1 MELDADK
8 NVKVAYTRGD
18 GLISRTENEESQYYV
33 ADGHGD
39 IRFLTDE
46 EGKITDTY
54 TYTSYGEL
62 TEKTGNTDNPYLYTG
77 EYYDENTGFYY
88 LRARYMNP
96 ETGSFISLDTYQGNA
111 YDPASLHKYNY
122 AQNNPQM
129 YNDSSGHMAKLM
141 QVSVRW
147 ACYNIL
153 KHTNA
158 IAVAGVVSGAV
169 SGIFTALIGGSWNE
183 VLVNTGVGALI
194 GMGVMAAYIG
204 FFAIM
209 AIFKAKVFWHC
220 FFGTCCIIS
229 SIVNLVVALSYIVD
243 GNARYALAHMLIA
256 VLSLC
261 GAAAEFNLAGVFTV
275 IGSKGS
281 FSIKLNTLKDTGNK
295 TSYGKSIEISDQKMY
310 QVGQHYNKHGKSM
323 GYAGKKDYE
332 AGARNFIDENRGTA
346 TIFEGIWNSSR
357 GSQGGE
363 LQIIVRADGKQLIIN
378 KTTGQIIDFYEG
390 TSLDGFID
398 IRQVQ

>member
-46 EGKITDTY
+46 EGSVTDTY

-129 YNDSSGHMAKLM
+129 YNDPSGHFVAMIQLC
-141 QVSVRW
+141 VSEASR
-147 ACYNIL
+147 AIL
-153 KHTNA
+153 ENWNYLT
-158 IAVAGVVSGAV
+158 VSGMV
-169 SGIFTALIGGSWNE
+169 SG
-183 VLVNTGVGALI
+183 
-194 GMGVMAAYIG
+194 MM
-204 FFAIM
+204 
-209 AIFKAKVFWHC
+209 
-220 FFGTCCIIS
+220 S
-229 SIVNLVVALSYIVD
+229 SIVARVVGANPEEAFIFGFLVGMGMGAAYV
-243 GNARYALAHMLIA
+243 
-256 VLSLC
+256 
-261 GAAAEFNLAGVFTV
+261 GAAAIVNIKNILPALYILTGFGLTWSAAVEIAAGIACVSEGCYGMATFHFTMSV
-275 IGSKGS
+275 LGIVTAFLYLKTGFSMRVEGAKGS
-281 FSIKLNTLKDTGNK
+281 FGISTDVNGDVKVGDYLANKAPKQVAPGKRYLEGQYVNDKGVIQPWKAYYDEYGRLIARTDYNAGNIAQGIPETHYHLYEWGPGKLP
-295 TSYGKSIEISDQKMY
+295 YEI
-310 QVGQHYNKHGKSM
+310 GQHIK
-323 GYAGKKDYE
+323 
-332 AGARNFIDENRGTA
+332 
-346 TIFEGIWNSSR
+346 
-357 GSQGGE
+357 GE
-363 LQIIVRADGKQLIIN
+363 
-378 KTTGQIIDFYEG
+378 FMP
-390 TSLDGFID
+390 
-398 IRQVQ
+398 

>member
-8 NVKVAYTRGD
+8 NVKVSYTRGD
-18 GLISRTENEESQYYV
+18 GLISRTENETSQYYI

-46 EGKITDTY
+46 KGSVTDTY

-129 YNDSSGHMAKLM
+129 YNDPSGHMAKLM

-169 SGIFTALIGGSWNE
+169 GGIFTALTGGSWNE

-209 AIFKAKVFWHC
+209 VIFKAKVFWHC
-220 FFGTCCIIS
+220 FFGIDCIIS
-229 SIVNLVVALSYIVD
+229 SIVNLAVALYYIVD
-243 GNARYALAHMLIA
+243 GNARYALAYMLIA

-261 GAAAEFNLAGVFTV
+261 GAAAEFNLAGVVTV
-275 IGSKGS
+275 IGSEGS
-281 FSIKLNTLKDTGNK
+281 FSIKLNALKETGNK
-295 TSYGKSIEISDQKMY
+295 TRVVKRQNYSYQMSIIK
-310 QVGQHYNKHGKSM
+310 
-323 GYAGKKDYE
+323 
-332 AGARNFIDENRGTA
+332 I
-346 TIFEGIWNSSR
+346 
-357 GSQGGE
+357 
-363 LQIIVRADGKQLIIN
+363 
-378 KTTGQIIDFYEG
+378 
-390 TSLDGFID
+390 
-398 IRQVQ
+398 